1 MNRLQQPLS
10 INRCFLC
17 PLSVHTNFSFHC
29 FLPDSVLTYEMLWL
43 FLASRETAF
52 VYAITSSGVVHE
64 ITKACARGLL
74 RECVCNN
81 TQHQGRNGRGFQWG
95 GCNDNIEYGLK
106 YAGEFID
113 SREKEQD
120 ARAKINLHNNF
131 VGRHVS
137 TSSNTPFHDF
147 FNF

>member
-1 MNRLQQPLS
+1 
-10 INRCFLC
+10 
-17 PLSVHTNFSFHC
+17 
-29 FLPDSVLTYEMLWL
+29 MLWL

-81 TQHQGRNGRGFQWG
+81 TRHQGRNGRGFHWG
-95 GCNDNIEYGLK
+95 GCNDNIEHGLK
-106 YAGEFID
+106 YASEFID

-120 ARAKINLHNNF
+120 VRTKINLHNNF

-137 TSSNTPFHDF
+137 TSSNTPFHSF
-147 FNF
+147 FKF

>member
-1 MNRLQQPLS
+1 
-10 INRCFLC
+10 
-17 PLSVHTNFSFHC
+17 
-29 FLPDSVLTYEMLWL
+29 MLWL

-52 VYAITSSGVVHE
+52 VYAITFSGVVHE

-81 TQHQGRNGRGFQWG
+81 TQHQGRNGRGFHWG

-106 YAGEFID
+106 YASEFID

-137 TSSNTPFHDF
+137 TPSNTPFHDF

>member
-1 MNRLQQPLS
+1 MSSKSSHKLLVS
-10 INRCFLC
+10 
-17 PLSVHTNFSFHC
+17 FSF
-29 FLPDSVLTYEMLWL
+29 PDSVLTLKSCGF

-81 TQHQGRNGRGFQWG
+81 TRHQGRNGRGFQWG

-106 YAGEFID
+106 YASEFID

-137 TSSNTPFHDF
+137 TSSNTPFHDL

>member
-1 MNRLQQPLS
+1 
-10 INRCFLC
+10 
-17 PLSVHTNFSFHC
+17 
-29 FLPDSVLTYEMLWL
+29 MLWL

-64 ITKACARGLL
+64 VTKACSRGLL

-81 TQHQGRNGRGFQWG
+81 TQHQERNGRGFQWG
-95 GCNDNIEYGLK
+95 GCNDSIEHGLK
-106 YAGEFID
+106 YASEFID

-120 ARAKINLHNNF
+120 VRTKINLHNNF

-137 TSSNTPFHDF
+137 TSSNTPFHGF
-147 FNF
+147 FKF